1 MPGPDFHLGPKLT
14 KQQRKDTSL
23 GYRLAKEISRLEV
36 GQTVIVKEGT
46 VLAVEGFEGTDACLR
61 RSGELAGD
69 KGGGVAVKVAKE
81 NHDMRFDIPCIG
93 RQTLESCAASKIAVL
108 AVESSKTILLER
120 EEVGSLSQANGI
132 TVTTVAP

>member
-1 MPGPDFHLGPKLT
+1 
-14 KQQRKDTSL
+14 
-23 GYRLAKEISRLEV
+23 LAKEVSRLEV

-61 RSGELAGD
+61 RGGELAGA

-93 RQTLESCAASKIAVL
+93 RRTLESCAASKIAVL
-108 AVESSKTILLER
+108 AVESSKTILLDR
-120 EEVGSLSQANGI
+120 EEVESLSQANGI